1 MRLRQLEH
9 YRDFMEMVQTCE
21 GEVWFDSAEGD
32 HLNLK
37 SSFCRYLF
45 AAACGDRDYLTQG
58 EIICSKA
65 SDYRGLDAFL
75 TE

>member
-1 MRLRQLEH
+1 MKLRHLEH
-9 YRDFMEMVQTCE
+9 YRDFMEAVQKCE

-37 SSFCRYLF
+37 STFCQYLF
-45 AAACGDRDYLTQG
+45 AAVCGDKDYLTTG

-65 SDYRGLDAFL
+65 SDYERLGAYL